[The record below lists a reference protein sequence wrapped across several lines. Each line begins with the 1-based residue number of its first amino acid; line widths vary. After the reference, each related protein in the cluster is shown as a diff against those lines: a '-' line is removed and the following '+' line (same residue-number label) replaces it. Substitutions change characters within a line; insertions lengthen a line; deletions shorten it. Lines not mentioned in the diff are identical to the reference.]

1 MGAMGYS
8 EIEKLISM
16 LGGLGV
22 GAIVGGGIVYLF
34 IKSYLSSYLSEN
46 AKNLASKEDLE
57 LITDKVESVRSDY
70 NHLLEEV
77 KSNYQLKFAA
87 VEREKNI
94 KKEVYM
100 EAVESITRTLNM
112 ITGFCSLNLS
122 EEQIVSDMRV
132 DAGKIA
138 KIQVLGGKETVKAVT
153 KFMAEVGKALLDLM
167 LKRSQLVL
175 RVGSI
180 NQYESLRDKAQ
191 QEIDRYISIMKN
203 LNLQADTD
211 QNLWDALNRNID
223 FEQGQYD
230 SHQAKLDE
238 LWGVQNMEHL
248 EFARECMDRFFEI
261 SMLLP
266 SAVLAIRGE
275 LGLDIE
281 SEDYFDIYNE
291 NITAGKQIFGEFL
304 RRLAKNND

>member
-1 MGAMGYS
+1 MNRCCIFRGMGAMGYS

-112 ITGFCSLNLS
+112 ITGFCSLKS
-122 EEQIVSDMRV
+122 E
-132 DAGKIA
+132 
-138 KIQVLGGKETVKAVT
+138 
-153 KFMAEVGKALLDLM
+153 
-167 LKRSQLVL
+167 
-175 RVGSI
+175 
-180 NQYESLRDKAQ
+180 
-191 QEIDRYISIMKN
+191 
-203 LNLQADTD
+203 
-211 QNLWDALNRNID
+211 
-223 FEQGQYD
+223 
-230 SHQAKLDE
+230 
-238 LWGVQNMEHL
+238 
-248 EFARECMDRFFEI
+248 
-261 SMLLP
+261 
-266 SAVLAIRGE
+266 
-275 LGLDIE
+275 
-281 SEDYFDIYNE
+281 
-291 NITAGKQIFGEFL
+291 
-304 RRLAKNND
+304 